1 LIKIFS
7 FRNGLKRVVLI
18 MSHKRF
24 NFPVSTLAGTTV
36 RNSLLICR
44 GHSIG
49 RKYIGKL
56 ILTFLVSGI
65 FGIFSLYEW
74 LIWRRRLARFKPSEQ
89 PVFIIGFWRS
99 GTTLL
104 HNLLCQ
110 DSSAAYTTTFQ
121 TVFPHLTLTQSWW
134 LKPLADNLLPS
145 GRPFDNVSW
154 GMDSPQEEEF
164 GLMNLQPDSIYKF
177 FLFPEDFDDIVEQ
190 ELFTANLPEKKLKY
204 WKKRYRE
211 MYAKA
216 VFNTGGTRYISKN
229 PCNLTRL
236 GLLTEMFPDAK
247 FIFIHRDP
255 YEVVESLYRFIL
267 GVFPGVQLQDVPS
280 DFTRE
285 KVALLYDKIIR
296 TYLQDRNLIDPRNLI
311 ELKMEDLME
320 GPSGIIRSIYER
332 FQYDG
337 IDDLAPI
344 LEQFIAGENNSGH
357 DPYVVETETIRQV
370 NYHLGDLVKQMGYN
384 VVEAE

>member
-1 LIKIFS
+1 MRQKRFS
-7 FRNGLKRVVLI
+7 FPVTTLIGTSLKNFVLI
-18 MSHKRF
+18 CK
-24 NFPVSTLAGTTV
+24 
-36 RNSLLICR
+36 
-44 GHSIG
+44 GHT
-49 RKYIGKL
+49 IGKKYYVKL
-56 ILTFLVSGI
+56 MLTFLVSGI
-65 FGIFSLYEW
+65 FGIFSFFEW
-74 LIWRRRLARFKPSEQ
+74 LIWRRRLARFKPTEQ

-110 DSSAAYTTTFQ
+110 DPRSAYTTTFQ

-134 LKPLADNLLPS
+134 LKPLANTLLPS

-154 GMDSPQEEEF
+154 RMDSPQEEEF

-190 ELFTANLPEKKLKY
+190 ELFTANLPGGELKY

-216 VFNTGGTRYISKN
+216 VFNTGGSRYISKN

-236 GLLTEMFPDAK
+236 GLLVEMYPDAK

-267 GVFPGVQLQDVPS
+267 GIFPGVQLQDVPA

-285 KVALLYDKIIR
+285 KVAFLYGKIIR
-296 TYLQDRNLIDPRNLI
+296 TYLQDRNLIDPQNLI
-311 ELKMEDLME
+311 ELRMEDLME
-320 GPSGIIRSIYER
+320 DTAGIIRNIYER
-332 FQYDG
+332 FHYDG
-337 IDDLAPI
+337 IDDLSPT
-344 LEQFIAGENNSGH
+344 LEQYIAGENYPGH
-357 DPYVVETETIRQV
+357 EPYAIEAETIRLV
-370 NYHLGDLVKQMGYN
+370 NHHMGDLVSYLGYKTKSRFSL
-384 VVEAE
+384 